1 MNRLW
6 QFAPLLLVTFVGTG
20 CSPMA
25 VRPAPQPAG
34 MVIPGGAGA
43 NLADGEEVIKA
54 KMYRQYRQWQ
64 GTSYAYG
71 GLSKRGIDCSGFVY
85 LTYLEQLGIE
95 LPRSTKLQ
103 AQIGQQVKR
112 DDLRAGDLV
121 FFNTGFKGRHVGIY
135 LEQDRFLHVSTKRGV
150 IISSL
155 DNDYWKERYW
165 QSRRVGL

>member
-1 MNRLW
+1 MHRLW
-6 QFAPLLLVTFVGTG
+6 LFAPLLLVTFVGTG

-25 VRPAPQPAG
+25 VRSVSEPAERVVPS
-34 MVIPGGAGA
+34 GAGA
-43 NLADGEEVIKA
+43 DLADGEEVMKA

-85 LTYLEQLGIE
+85 LTYLEQLGIK

-103 AQIGQQVKR
+103 AQVGQQVPR
-112 DDLRAGDLV
+112 GDLRAGDLV

-135 LEQDRFLHVSTKRGV
+135 LEQGRFLHVSTKRGV
-150 IISSL
+150 MISSL
-155 DNDYWKERYW
+155 GDNYWRERYW
-165 QSRRVGL
+165 QARRVGL